1 MYEIAESIAHLK
13 TREQLEALRKY
24 VDALNHRIEM
34 LELRFR
40 EVKTMTPA
48 QAKAVSKAW
57 EKKTNEMNKP
67 QPKGA
72 KR

>member
-34 LELRFR
+34 LELRLGNQSFGKQT
-40 EVKTMTPA
+40 EPTM
-48 QAKAVSKAW
+48 K
-57 EKKTNEMNKP
+57 KP

>member
-34 LELRFR
+34 LELRLDKTDS
-40 EVKTMTPA
+40 VKKPNR
-48 QAKAVSKAW
+48 KPKSK
-57 EKKTNEMNKP
+57 
-67 QPKGA
+67 
-72 KR
+72 